1 MKEKEN
7 SATKTVAA
15 SKSILGVEYR
25 KNLETFFERQAM
37 VNGKISFYHYY
48 CYYWIFFKIWKC
60 VRMSVCKSSYKNI
73 SYILF

>member
-48 CYYWIFFKIWKC
+48 CYY
-60 VRMSVCKSSYKNI
+60 
-73 SYILF
+73 